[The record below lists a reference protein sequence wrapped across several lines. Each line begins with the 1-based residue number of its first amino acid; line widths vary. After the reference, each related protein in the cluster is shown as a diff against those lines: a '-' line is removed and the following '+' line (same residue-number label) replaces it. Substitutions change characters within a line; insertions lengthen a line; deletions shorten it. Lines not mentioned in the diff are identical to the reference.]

1 MSYCGLP
8 GLRST
13 IVSQDCHLPL
23 YMPRSN
29 VARNIHSKYSASKSC
44 ASLTTMLGIPSSLV
58 ALKGCSLAM
67 CWCNCSLDS
76 SNLYSTLSRYI
87 GSSGTS
93 EAISLLGKNMLPK
106 AAPFSALVHN
116 STGSP
121 EPLTTFRVGIHCFP
135 PSPIWF
141 EIYQLALHSSLPVI
155 PSRNAVQCTAFALL
169 MASP

>member
-13 IVSQDCHLPL
+13 IVSQDRHLPL

-29 VARNIHSKYSASKSC
+29 VAQNIHSKYSASKSRT
-44 ASLTTMLGIPSSLV
+44 SLTTMLGIPSSPV
-58 ALKGCSLAM
+58 AFKGCSLVM

-76 SNLYSTLSRYI
+76 SKLYSTL
-87 GSSGTS
+87 GGTS
-93 EAISLLGKNMLPK
+93 KAISLLGKNMLPK
-106 AAPFSALVHN
+106 TAPFSALVHN

-121 EPLTTFRVGIHCFP
+121 EPLTTFRVGICCFP
-135 PSPIWF
+135 PSPIGF
-141 EIYQLALHSSLPVI
+141 EIYRLALHSSLPVI
-155 PSRNAVQCTAFALL
+155 PSRNAVQCTTFALL

>member
-1 MSYCGLP
+1 MSYHSLP
-8 GLRST
+8 GLCST
-13 IVSQDCHLPL
+13 IVSKDHHLPL
-23 YMPRSN
+23 YVPRSN
-29 VARNIHSKYSASKSC
+29 VARNIHSKHSASKSC
-44 ASLTTMLGIPSSLV
+44 ASLMTMLGIPSSLV

-76 SNLYSTLSRYI
+76 SNLYSTLSGYI

-93 EAISLLGKNMLPK
+93 EAIGLLGKNMLQK
-106 AAPFSALVHN
+106 ATPFSASVHN

-121 EPLTTFRVGIHCFP
+121 EPLTTIG
-135 PSPIWF
+135 F